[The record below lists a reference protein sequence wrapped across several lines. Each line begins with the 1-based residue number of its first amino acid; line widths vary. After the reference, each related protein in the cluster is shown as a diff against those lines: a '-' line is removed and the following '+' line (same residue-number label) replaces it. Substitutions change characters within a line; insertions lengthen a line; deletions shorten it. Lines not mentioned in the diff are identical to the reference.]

1 MPTTRTFNRSFAGGE
16 LSPEMFGRIDDQ
28 KFQTGAAKLRNFI
41 ALPQGPAVNR
51 PGTKFVRAVKDS
63 TKKTRLIPFTYST
76 TQTMILEFGE
86 GYIRFHTQGETLL
99 AGTGA
104 AYNGAT
110 PYVVGDMVS
119 YGGSNYYCILAST
132 GNLPTNVTYW
142 FLISSPAYEIPSPYL
157 EADLFGI
164 HHVQSSDVLT
174 LVHPNYAPRELRR
187 LGATKWTLVKI
198 PFVPSVTTPSGVAV
212 TASRGEAF
220 NINSITLANPG
231 SITLS
236 SAHQFVVGDSV
247 YISGVGGMTQLADG
261 FYVVNTSATP
271 VLSVKNYTTGVPVNT
286 TAFTAYTSGGTIEY
300 GSKIFDIVNSYVVTA
315 IGANGVDESLASTS
329 ASVTNNLYVN
339 GAFNTITWS
348 SVSGALRYN
357 IYKIQSGLYGYIGQT
372 QALSFTDDNIAPDM
386 GITTPIYDTT
396 FYENGIVSV
405 PVTNGGTGYGTTITG
420 GSFSAV
426 TVVSGG
432 TGYSG
437 TPTLTVSD
445 PTGTGAVF
453 TVTLSLG
460 VITTIGITNAG
471 SNYTAP
477 IFVLADGGAGPVTK
491 AVLAP
496 VLSPVVRGA
505 VVLAVTDATGTGAAV
520 SAEVTGGVITK
531 VNVTSPG
538 SNYTAPVVTVTT
550 ASGGSSAAF
559 GTAVLSGLNYP
570 GAVSY
575 FEQRRVFAG
584 TTNSPQQL
592 WMTRSGTESDMS
604 YRLPVKDDDRIS
616 FKVAAR
622 EANTIRHIVP
632 LQQLMLLTSAAEW
645 RVSPVNSDAI
655 TPTTISVRP
664 QSYIGANNVQPSI
677 VNNSMVYCAAR
688 GGHVRE
694 LGYSWQSNGY
704 ITGDLSLRA
713 AHLFDNY
720 EISDMC
726 YSKSPHPLIWFI
738 SSTGYLLG
746 LTYVPEQQIGAW
758 HWHDTDGTFES
769 CANVAEGAEDHV
781 YVVVKRTVNGN
792 SVRYVERMASNAF
805 DSIDD
810 CFFVDS
816 GLTYDGNNTTATT
829 VTVSGGTLW
838 GPTELL
844 TITASTSIFAYPAT
858 TDVGDAFVF
867 TATDGTQYRLTI
879 ESCSSTTV
887 VQARSDKVLAVAF
900 RNVPIS
906 NGAFARNS
914 VGGLS
919 HLEGK
924 TVSILADG
932 AVMPRKVV
940 VGGSVSIDRAAVK
953 IHVGLQYLSDLQTL
967 PLAINIEAFGQGR
980 VKNINQAWVRV
991 FRSSGL
997 FVGPTADKLT
1007 EAKMRTNEPYGSPPS
1022 LRSDEISVNI
1032 TPTWAQSGQI
1042 YIRQADPLPLTVVG
1056 VTIEAVVGA

>member
-1032 TPTWAQSGQI
+1032 TPTWAQGGQI

>member
-51 PGTKFVRAVKDS
+51 SGTKFVRAVKDS

-76 TQTMILEFGE
+76 TQTMVLEFGQ

-110 PYVVGDMVS
+110 PYVVGAMVS
-119 YGGSNYYCILAST
+119 YSGNNYYCILAST
-132 GNLPTNVTYW
+132 GNLPTNATYW
-142 FLISSPAYEIPSPYL
+142 YPIPSAAYEIPSTYL
-157 EADLFGI
+157 EADLFDI
-164 HHVQSSDVLT
+164 HYVQSSDVLT
-174 LVHPNYAPRELRR
+174 LVHPNYPPRELRR
-187 LGATKWTLVKI
+187 LGATQWTLTNI
-198 PFVPSVTTPSGVAV
+198 SFVPAVSSPTGVAV

-220 NINSITLANPG
+220 NITAITIATPG
-231 SITLS
+231 SLTLS

-247 YISGVGGMTQLADG
+247 YISGILGMTGFVDG

-271 VLSVKNYTTGVPVNT
+271 VLSVKNYTTGVPFS
-286 TAFTAYTSGGTIEY
+286 TAAFPAYTGGGTIEY
-300 GSKIFDIVNSYVVTA
+300 GTKIFDILNYYVVTA
-315 IGANGVDESLASTS
+315 IGANGVDESLAS
-329 ASVTNNLYVN
+329 ASVNVTNNLYVN

-348 SVSGALRYN
+348 AVASAIRYN
-357 IYKIQSGLYGYIGQT
+357 VYKIQSGLYGYIGQT

-386 GITTPIYDTT
+386 GITTPVVETV
-396 FYENGIVSV
+396 FN
-405 PVTNGGTGYGTTITG
+405 
-420 GSFSAV
+420 SA
-426 TVVSGG
+426 
-432 TGYSG
+432 
-437 TPTLTVSD
+437 
-445 PTGTGAVF
+445 
-453 TVTLSLG
+453 
-460 VITTIGITNAG
+460 N
-471 SNYTAP
+471 
-477 IFVLADGGAGPVTK
+477 
-491 AVLAP
+491 
-496 VLSPVVRGA
+496 
-505 VVLAVTDATGTGAAV
+505 
-520 SAEVTGGVITK
+520 
-531 VNVTSPG
+531 
-538 SNYTAPVVTVTT
+538 
-550 ASGGSSAAF
+550 
-559 GTAVLSGLNYP
+559 NYP

-584 TTNSPQQL
+584 TTYAPQQL

-604 YRLPVKDDDRIS
+604 YHLPVKDDDRIS

-664 QSYIGANNVQPSI
+664 QSYIGANNVQPNI
-677 VNNSMVYCAAR
+677 INNSMVYCAAR

-738 SSTGYLLG
+738 SSTGLLLG

-758 HWHDTDGTFES
+758 HQHDTDGTFES
-769 CANVAEGAEDHV
+769 CACVAEGTEDHL

-805 DSIDD
+805 DSLDD

-816 GLTYDGNNTTATT
+816 GLTYDGNNTTGTT
-829 VTVSGGTLW
+829 ITVSGGTLW

-844 TITASTSIFAYPAT
+844 TITASTSIFAYPAL
-858 TDVGDAFVF
+858 TDIGDAFVF

-879 ESCSSTTV
+879 EGCTSATV
-887 VQARSDKVLAVAF
+887 VQARPDKVLAVAF
-900 RNVPIS
+900 RNVATTS
-906 NGAFARNS
+906 YGFARNTLS
-914 VGGLS
+914 GFS

-932 AVMPRKVV
+932 AVMPSEVV
-940 VGGSVSIDRAAVK
+940 VGGSITIDRAAVK
-953 IHVGLQYLSDLQTL
+953 IHVGLQYFSDLQTL

-997 FVGPTADKLT
+997 FVGPTVDKLT

-1022 LRSDEISVNI
+1022 LRSDEIGVNI

-1042 YIRQADPLPLTVVG
+1042 YIRQSDPLPLTVVG

>member
-28 KFQTGAAKLRNFI
+28 KFQTGAAKMRNFI

-51 PGTKFVRAVKDS
+51 PGTKFVREVKDS
-63 TKKTRLIPFTYST
+63 TKKTRLISFTYST
-76 TQTMILEFGE
+76 TQTMVLEFGE

-187 LGATKWTLVKI
+187 LGATQWTLTSI
-198 PFVPSVTTPSGVAV
+198 SFVPAVSSPTGVAV
-212 TASRGEAF
+212 AASFGERF
-220 NINSITLANPG
+220 DILSISLASPG
-231 SITLS
+231 SIVCS
-236 SAHQFVVGDSV
+236 SNHQFVKGDSV
-247 YISGVGGMTQLADG
+247 YISNVGGMTQLTTG
-261 FYVVNTSATP
+261 FYVVNTEGSASLT
-271 VLSVKNYTTGVPVNT
+271 VKDYATGVPVDT
-286 TAFTAYTSGGTIEY
+286 SLFTAYTSGGKIEY
-300 GSKIFDIVNSYVVTA
+300 GTKIFDILNYYVVTA
-315 IGANGVDESLASTS
+315 IAANGVDESLASS
-329 ASVTNNLYVN
+329 SVSVTNNLYVN

-348 SVSGALRYN
+348 TVTGAIRYN

-372 QALSFTDDNIAPDM
+372 QALSFTDNNIAPDM
-386 GITTPIYDTT
+386 GITTPVVETV
-396 FYENGIVSV
+396 FN
-405 PVTNGGTGYGTTITG
+405 
-420 GSFSAV
+420 SA
-426 TVVSGG
+426 
-432 TGYSG
+432 
-437 TPTLTVSD
+437 
-445 PTGTGAVF
+445 
-453 TVTLSLG
+453 
-460 VITTIGITNAG
+460 N
-471 SNYTAP
+471 
-477 IFVLADGGAGPVTK
+477 
-491 AVLAP
+491 
-496 VLSPVVRGA
+496 
-505 VVLAVTDATGTGAAV
+505 
-520 SAEVTGGVITK
+520 
-531 VNVTSPG
+531 
-538 SNYTAPVVTVTT
+538 
-550 ASGGSSAAF
+550 
-559 GTAVLSGLNYP
+559 NYP

-584 TTNSPQQL
+584 TTYAPQQL

-604 YRLPVKDDDRIS
+604 YHLPVKDDDRIS

-677 VNNSMVYCAAR
+677 INNSMVYCAAR
-688 GGHVRE
+688 GGHIRE

-726 YSKSPHPLIWFI
+726 YSKSPHPIIWFI

-769 CANVAEGAEDHV
+769 CTSVAEGAEDHV

-805 DSIDD
+805 DSLDD

-844 TITASTSIFAYPAT
+844 TITASTPIFAFPAL
-858 TDVGDAFVF
+858 TDIGDAFVF

-879 ESCSSTTV
+879 EGCSSTTV
-887 VQARSDKVLAVAF
+887 VQARPDKVLAVAF
-900 RNVPIS
+900 RNVPIL

-914 VGGLS
+914 VAGLS

-932 AVMPRKVV
+932 AVLPSEVV
-940 VGGSVSIDRAAVK
+940 VGGSISIERAAVK
-953 IHVGLQYLSDLQTL
+953 IHVGLQYFSDLQTL

-980 VKNINQAWVRV
+980 VKNINKAWVRV
-991 FRSSGL
+991 FQSSGL
-997 FVGPTADKLT
+997 FVGPADDKLT
-1007 EAKMRTNEPYGSPPS
+1007 EAKMRTDEPYGSPPS

-1032 TPTWAQSGQI
+1032 TPAWAQGGQI

>member
-76 TQTMILEFGE
+76 TQTMVLEFGQ

-220 NINSITLANPG
+220 NINAITLANPG

-520 SAEVTGGVITK
+520 SAEVISGVITK

-844 TITASTSIFAYPAT
+844 TITASTSIFAYPAL
-858 TDVGDAFVF
+858 TDIGDAFVF

-991 FRSSGL
+991 FQSSGL

-1022 LRSDEISVNI
+1022 LRSDEIGVNI

-1042 YIRQADPLPLTVVG
+1042 YIRQSDPLPLTVVG

>member
-271 VLSVKNYTTGVPVNT
+271 ALSVKNYTTGVPVNT

-550 ASGGSSAAF
+550 ASGGSSATF
-559 GTAVLSGLNYP
+559 GTPVLSGYNYP

-932 AVMPRKVV
+932 AVMPSKVV

>member
-28 KFQTGAAKLRNFI
+28 KFQTGAAKMRNFI

-157 EADLFGI
+157 EADLFNI
-164 HHVQSSDVLT
+164 HHVQSADVLT

-187 LGATKWTLVKI
+187 LGSTKWTLVKI
-198 PFVPSVTTPSGVAV
+198 PFVPSVTSPSGVAV

-220 NINSITLANPG
+220 NINAITQANPG
-231 SITLS
+231 SITLA

-247 YISGVGGMTQLADG
+247 YISGVGGMTQLADS
-261 FYVVNTSATP
+261 FYVVNSSATP
-271 VLSVKNYTTGVPVNT
+271 ALTVKNYTTGVPINT
-286 TAFTAYTSGGTIEY
+286 TAFTAYTSGGTVEY
-300 GSKIFDIVNSYVVTA
+300 GTKIFDIVNSYVVTA

-372 QALSFTDDNIAPDM
+372 AALSFTDNNIAPDM

-437 TPTLTVSD
+437 TPTLTVAD

-453 TVTLSLG
+453 TVTLSFG

-471 SNYTAP
+471 SGYTAP

-520 SAEVTGGVITK
+520 SAEVISGVITK

-538 SNYTAPVVTVTT
+538 LNYTAPVVTVTS
-550 ASGGSSAAF
+550 AAGGSSAAF
-559 GTAVLSGLNYP
+559 GTPVLSGLNYP

-604 YRLPVKDDDRIS
+604 YRLPVNDDDRIS

-622 EANTIRHIVP
+622 EANTIRHIIP

-688 GGHVRE
+688 GGHIRE

-713 AHLFDNY
+713 AHLFDNN
-720 EISDMC
+720 EIVDMC

-738 SSTGYLLG
+738 SSTGLLLG

-758 HWHDTDGTFES
+758 HQHDTDGVFES
-769 CANVAEGAEDHV
+769 CTSVAEGAEDHV

-792 SVRYVERMASNAF
+792 SVRYVERMSSNAF
-805 DSIDD
+805 DSLDD

-844 TITASTSIFAYPAT
+844 TITASTPIFAYPAL
-858 TDVGDAFVF
+858 TDIGDAFVF

-879 ESCSSTTV
+879 EGCSSTTV

-914 VGGLS
+914 VVGLS

-932 AVMPRKVV
+932 AVMPSKVV

-953 IHVGLQYLSDLQTL
+953 IHVGLQYFSDLQTL

-991 FRSSGL
+991 FQSSGL

-1022 LRSDEISVNI
+1022 LRSDEINVNI
-1032 TPTWAQSGQI
+1032 TPTWAQGGQI
-1042 YIRQADPLPLTVVG
+1042 YIRQADPLPLTIVG

>member
-1 MPTTRTFNRSFAGGE
+1 MATTRTFNRSFSGGE
-16 LSPEMFGRIDDQ
+16 LSPEMFGRIDDT
-28 KFQTGAAKLRNFI
+28 KFQSGAAKLRNFV

-51 PGTKFVRAVKDS
+51 PGTAFVREVKYS
-63 TKKTRLIPFTYST
+63 AKKTRLIPFTYST
-76 TQTMILEFGE
+76 TQTMVIELGDQ
-86 GYIRFHTQGETLL
+86 YIRFHTQG
-99 AGTGA
+99 
-104 AYNGAT
+104 AT
-110 PYVVGDMVS
+110 ILS
-119 YGGSNYYCILAST
+119 GG
-132 GNLPTNVTYW
+132 LP
-142 FLISSPAYEIPSPYL
+142 YEIASPYL
-157 EADLFGI
+157 EADLFDI
-164 HHVQSSDVLT
+164 HHVQSADVLT

-187 LGATKWTLVKI
+187 LGATSWTLIKI
-198 PFVPSVTTPSGVAV
+198 PFVPAVTTPSGVAV

-220 NINSITLANPG
+220 NITAITQANPG

-236 SAHQFVVGDSV
+236 SAHQFVVGDSI

-271 VLSVKNYTTGVPVNT
+271 SLTVKNYTSGVPVNT
-286 TAFTAYTSGGTIEY
+286 TAFTAYTSGGTVEY

-329 ASVTNNLYVN
+329 ASATNNLYVN
-339 GAFNTITWS
+339 GAYNTITWS
-348 SVSGALRYN
+348 SVSGAIRYN

-372 QALSFTDDNIAPDM
+372 QALSFTDNNIAPDM

-405 PVTNGGTGYGTTITG
+405 PVTNGGTGYGTTLTG

-426 TVVSGG
+426 TIVSGG

-437 TPTLTVSD
+437 TPTLTVAD

-453 TVTLSLG
+453 TVGLTLG
-460 VITTIGITNAG
+460 VITTIGITNSG
-471 SNYTAP
+471 SGYTAP

-496 VLSPVVRGA
+496 VLSTVVRGA
-505 VVLAVTDATGTGAAV
+505 VVLTVTDATGTGAAV
-520 SAEVTGGVITK
+520 SAEVTSGVITK

-538 SNYTAPVVTVTT
+538 SNYTAPVVTVTS
-550 ASGGSSAAF
+550 AAGGSSAAF
-559 GTAVLSGLNYP
+559 GTPVLSGYNYP

-632 LQQLMLLTSAAEW
+632 LTQLLLLTSAAEW
-645 RVSPVNSDAI
+645 RISPVNSDAI

-677 VNNSMVYCAAR
+677 INNSMVYCAAR
-688 GGHVRE
+688 GGHIRE

-720 EISDMC
+720 NIVDMC
-726 YSKSPHPLIWFI
+726 YSKSPHPLLWFI
-738 SSTGYLLG
+738 SSTGSLLG

-758 HWHDTDGTFES
+758 HQHDTDGVFES
-769 CANVAEGAEDHV
+769 CACVAEGTEDHL

-792 SVRYVERMASNAF
+792 SVRYVERMSSNAF
-805 DSIDD
+805 DSLED
-810 CFFVDS
+810 CFFVDA

-838 GPTELL
+838 GSTELL
-844 TITASTSIFAYPAT
+844 TITASTAIFAYPAT

-867 TATDGTQYRLTI
+867 TAIDGTQYRLTI

-887 VQARSDKVLAVAF
+887 VQARPDKVLAAAF
-900 RNVPIS
+900 RNLATTS
-906 NGAFARNS
+906 YGFARNS
-914 VGGLS
+914 ISGLS

-932 AVMPRKVV
+932 AVLPQEVV
-940 VGGSVSIDRAAVK
+940 VGGAIAIDRAAVK
-953 IHVGLQYLSDLQTL
+953 ITAGLQYLSDLQTL
-967 PLAINIEAFGQGR
+967 PLTLNIDAFGQGR
-980 VKNINQAWVRV
+980 VKNINKAWVRV
-991 FRSSGL
+991 FNSSGI
-997 FVGPTADKLT
+997 FVGPSTSELV
-1007 EAKMRTNEPYGSPPS
+1007 EAKQRSTEPYGTPPA
-1022 LRSDEISVNI
+1022 LKTDEIQVVL
-1032 TPTWAQSGQI
+1032 TPTWGQSGQI
-1042 YIRQADPLPLTVVG
+1042 YIRQSDPLPLTIVG
-1056 VTIEAVVGA
+1056 ITFEAVVGA

>member
-372 QALSFTDDNIAPDM
+372 QALSFTDNNSAPDM

-520 SAEVTGGVITK
+520 SAEVISGVITK

-538 SNYTAPVVTVTT
+538 LNYTAPVVTVTS
-550 ASGGSSAAF
+550 AAGGSSAAF
-559 GTAVLSGLNYP
+559 GTPVLSGLNYP

-932 AVMPRKVV
+932 AVMPSKVV

-1032 TPTWAQSGQI
+1032 TPTWAQGGQI
-1042 YIRQADPLPLTVVG
+1042 YIRQSDPLPLTVVG

>member
-1 MPTTRTFNRSFAGGE
+1 MATTKTFNRSFAGGE

-51 PGTKFVRAVKDS
+51 SGTKFVRAVKDS

-76 TQTMILEFGE
+76 TQTMVLEFGQ

-110 PYVVGDMVS
+110 SYVVGDMVS

-453 TVTLSLG
+453 TVTLSFG

-520 SAEVTGGVITK
+520 SAEVISGVITK
-531 VNVTSPG
+531 VNVTSQG
-538 SNYTAPVVTVTT
+538 LNYTAPVVTVTS
-550 ASGGSSAAF
+550 AAGGSSAAF
-559 GTAVLSGLNYP
+559 GTPVLSGLNYP

-844 TITASTSIFAYPAT
+844 TITASTPIFAYPAL
-858 TDVGDAFVF
+858 TDIGDAFVF

-932 AVMPRKVV
+932 AVMPSKVV
-940 VGGSVSIDRAAVK
+940 VGGSISIDRAAVK
-953 IHVGLQYLSDLQTL
+953 IHVGLQYFSDLQTL

-997 FVGPTADKLT
+997 FVGPTVDKLT

-1022 LRSDEISVNI
+1022 LRSDEIGVNI

>member
-76 TQTMILEFGE
+76 TQTMVLEFGE

-348 SVSGALRYN
+348 SVSGAIRYN

-453 TVTLSLG
+453 TVTLSFG

-879 ESCSSTTV
+879 EGCSSTTV
-887 VQARSDKVLAVAF
+887 VQARSDKVLAAAF

-932 AVMPRKVV
+932 AVMPSKVV

-953 IHVGLQYLSDLQTL
+953 IHVGLQYFSDLQTL

-991 FRSSGL
+991 FQSSGL